1 MITIHILGTEQ
12 VVSTLLAI
20 TPKLRTTLKQA
31 MQKSLVT
38 LLRLVKEDYLSGRA
52 LHVRTGRLRRSVHS
66 DLQEGPSGLVGL
78 VGTNVNYGKFHEY
91 GTETV
96 RARLAK
102 LKAGAR
108 QQLLFGGGVR
118 GALAQA
124 KATAGSGEFSPH
136 AFLRPALKKLEPE
149 IRQNF
154 EDAIRRGIDGT

>member
-1 MITIHILGTEQ
+1 MITIHILGTEH
-12 VVSTLLAI
+12 VVSNLLAM

-31 MQKSLVT
+31 MQLNLVT

-108 QQLLFGGGVR
+108 QQMLFGGGIR
-118 GALAQA
+118 GALAA
-124 KATAGSGEFSPH
+124 RGAFPPH
-136 AFLRPALKKLEPE
+136 AFLRPALKELEPE